1 MDVTLK
7 TQFDEKGQD
16 ESWKNQVAKEL
27 NILLG
32 RAQYFR
38 ETSNDES
45 DQQAERATLS
55 IAQRVAEFEEL
66 EVVNEPR

>member
-1 MDVTLK
+1 MKTVTLQTEFK
-7 TQFDEKGQD
+7 EKGQT
-16 ESWKNQVAKEL
+16 EEWKNEVAKEL

-45 DQQAERATLS
+45 DQEAEMATLS

-66 EVVNEPR
+66 EVADG